1 MGDKDEE
8 IGLGEREQA
17 SDKDKDKEEREEEG
31 RSPSDFLSLDSSA
44 TEMKQQMTFA
54 PSDLR
59 QWDFRVSRI
68 GGWIMRYPKGDTVTQ
83 RLAMDTVAQ
92 DLQKREEP
100 PRIEEG
106 ESPPRKKFI
115 RSPLK
120 MCTLEKY
127 GFIYHPDP
135 KNDNFVDRKKKRE
148 MEIIGK
154 VKKGL

>member
-17 SDKDKDKEEREEEG
+17 SDKDKDKEEREEEDC
-31 RSPSDFLSLDSSA
+31 SSSDFLSLEGSA
-44 TEMKQQMTFA
+44 TEMKQRMTFT

-68 GGWIMRYPKGDTVTQ
+68 GGWIMWYLKGDTVTQ

-106 ESPPRKKFI
+106 ESPPA
-115 RSPLK
+115 
-120 MCTLEKY
+120 
-127 GFIYHPDP
+127 
-135 KNDNFVDRKKKRE
+135 
-148 MEIIGK
+148 
-154 VKKGL
+154 